1 MNMKKERAMKQL
13 SVAGMALSVIFA
25 VIWMAGCASTD
36 VTETEG
42 ATAADQERRAAEQ
55 AAADERR
62 AAQEMAASKKAQK
75 ALEDAAAAAGNVVW
89 FDFDKS
95 TLTSQTRRI
104 LDAHI
109 ALQKTTKR
117 NLRAE
122 GHADERGTREYNMA
136 LGERRA
142 KAVADYMSVNGVAS
156 YRIETVSY
164 GEERPVARGSDES
177 SWSRNRR
184 VEIK

>member
-1 MNMKKERAMKQL
+1 MKQL
-13 SVAGMALSVIFA
+13 SVAGKALSVIFA
-25 VIWMAGCASTD
+25 VIWMVGCASTD
-36 VTETEG
+36 TTVTDT
-42 ATAADQERRAAEQ
+42 TAEEDARRAAEQ
-55 AAADERR
+55 EAAAAEERQAAEERR
-62 AAQEMAASKKAQK
+62 AQR

-164 GEERPVARGSDES
+164 GEERPVARGSNES

>member
-1 MNMKKERAMKQL
+1 MKHFFDASK
-13 SVAGMALSVIFA
+13 ALAVIFA
-25 VIWMAGCASTD
+25 VLFMVGCASTD
-36 VTETEG
+36 TTEDTSQPDTTEQ
-42 ATAADQERRAAEQ
+42 DQAREEAERDRMEAE
-55 AAADERR
+55 
-62 AAQEMAASKKAQK
+62 KARMQ
-75 ALEDAAAAAGNVVW
+75 ALEDAVAAAGNVVY

-95 TLTSQTRRI
+95 TLNSATRRV

-109 ALQKTTKR
+109 ALLKENNGSVR
-117 NLRAE
+117 LE

-142 KAVADYMSVNGVAS
+142 KAVADYMAVNGIAR

-164 GEERPVARGSDES
+164 GEERPAMAGSNEAA
-177 SWSRNRR
+177 WSKNRR